1 MSETQPMSAPL
12 AKRLRCVPQN
22 IEDACQ
28 TMEDAATR
36 IEELE
41 PKAAAYEACRSKIDC
56 LSRGAVPVRDDGA
69 LKRYQDGFHEW
80 RRLAET
86 GAERIRELE
95 ETLAPF
101 AEIAGHLTDVLEDDE
116 KNNMLW
122 AVPTV
127 GQLRAALSAL
137 QPKDTAK

>member
-1 MSETQPMSAPL
+1 MSETKPMSAPL
-12 AKRLRCVPQN
+12 TKRLRCVPQS

-41 PKAAAYEACRSKIDC
+41 PKAAAYEACSSKIDC

-69 LKRYQDGFHEW
+69 
-80 RRLAET
+80 
-86 GAERIRELE
+86 ERIRELE
-95 ETLAPF
+95 AALRSVMQRANEGRGDQMSLNETIYAMHR
-101 AEIAGHLTDVLEDDE
+101 IAGD
-116 KNNMLW
+116 
-122 AVPTV
+122 
-127 GQLRAALSAL
+127 AL